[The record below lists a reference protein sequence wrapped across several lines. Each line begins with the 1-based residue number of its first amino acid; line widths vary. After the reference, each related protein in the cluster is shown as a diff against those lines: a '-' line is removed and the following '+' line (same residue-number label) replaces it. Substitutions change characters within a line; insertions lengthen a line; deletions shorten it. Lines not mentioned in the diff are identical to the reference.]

1 MGQMDEFY
9 RGADLGLK
17 VSSQRQQQEQFKT
30 NLAERSRQ
38 FDLNHTIQ
46 VDSHNLRRREF
57 THKQEQSIV
66 ENKYRIAATNRIGFL
81 NKEAN
86 RLAEEEETFGPKVTG
101 YEVSLQKWNGEDNL
115 PKLPS
120 GLPPAQRD
128 RALSMQKEAVDI
140 RRSGRMAQAQEKHRT
155 SMEDKYLE
163 GFLYLEEYNPTL
175 ITQDPQTGQYGYDYQ
190 KLLDFKTLQAKEQRY
205 RSVMGLT
212 GLTPSSA
219 VTTDKKGGT
228 QTQWGTKTPSKSTR
242 QELLLKSVSDFMTEE
257 DSDGNA
263 TFNHEAFNEALRAAE
278 GRPPSS
284 SNVTNPDQIPD
295 SSGLRTPPSGWRD

>member
-9 RGADLGLK
+9 KGAELGMR
-17 VSSQRQQQEQFKT
+17 SQAMGIQQEQFKT

-46 VDSHNLRRREF
+46 VDSYNLREREF
-57 THKQEQSIV
+57 THKQEQSVV
-66 ENKYRIAATNRIGFL
+66 ENKYRIAATNRMGLL

-86 RLAEEEETFGPKVTG
+86 RLAEEEEDFGSMVTG
-101 YEVSLQKWNGEDNL
+101 YEVSLQQWNGEDNL
-115 PKLPS
+115 PKLPA
-120 GLPPAQRD
+120 GLPPTQRD
-128 RALSMQKEAVDI
+128 RALSMQKEAVNI

-155 SMEDKYLE
+155 AMEDKYLE

-190 KLLDFKTLQAKEQRY
+190 KLLDFKTLQASEQRY
-205 RSVMGLT
+205 RSVRGLT

-228 QTQWGTKTPSKSTR
+228 QTQWGTKAPVKTFR
-242 QELLLKSVSDFMTEE
+242 QSAGEKNVSDFMTE
-257 DSDGNA
+257 DADGNPQ
-263 TFNHEAFNEALRAAE
+263 FDRNAFEEFLLAIE

-284 SNVTNPDQIPD
+284 GNVTNPNQIPN
-295 SSGLRTPPSGWRD
+295 SSGLRTP